1 MGVKEYIQDLLEN
14 DIKFIVFAHHLD
26 IMDEIETYIT
36 QLKVKSIRIDGSVNI
51 EARHERV

>member
-1 MGVKEYIQDLLEN
+1 LEN